1 MNEQTCEML
10 VSGIVQGIG
19 YRPFVYNLAVE
30 LGINGNVMNLGD
42 AGVRICAQAKKEVIE
57 EFIEQL
63 KTRKPKLCFYDS
75 FQTRWDTF
83 PPEFDKFEISKSSKD
98 KLGVGFSYLPPDI
111 SICDSCLEEINS
123 NDPRRS
129 SYPFNS
135 CVDCGPRYTV
145 IESIPYDRPNTVMTK
160 FPFCSECEEDYT
172 NSNDRRFHAQTTCC
186 LKCGPIYSLFSND
199 GKKISINDQLEL
211 VKFLKE
217 EIEIGKIVAVK
228 GIGGTHLACSTIN
241 DEILIK
247 LREAKGK
254 RKYKPFAIMAKD
266 LDAIGKF
273 AEINPEEEKLLTSF
287 RKPIVLLQRNDNYYL
302 SEWVAPGLHNIG
314 VMLPYAG
321 IHYMLLKEMKEPTL
335 VMTSANPSNY
345 PMYIDNQEIMKK
357 LHYVDYFLL
366 HNRIIYQ
373 RNDDSVIRINKL
385 GNQTSN
391 KFLRRSRGWVP
402 EPLLSHVDIG
412 NQTLLGIGAEMH
424 LIPSLMK
431 GSKVIPTQHIGTVTL
446 IETFEYMLNAIEHL
460 LKLYSAKIDAI
471 VYDLHPQY
479 LTSTSIDEIN
489 ERFESKESIAFQ
501 HHEAHIASVALEN
514 KINPEEEVIGVALDG
529 TGYGTDGKIWGG
541 EIFKGKIFD
550 LERVG
555 HIEEYALPGGDIAV
569 KYPLRSLLSL
579 LAHEYSRDEIMEIT
593 KNLHHYLPK
602 GKEEVQFVLN
612 QLEKRN
618 FAPSFKTTST
628 GRFLDA
634 VSTYLNICGEQT
646 YEGEPAIRLEGHSL
660 QSMIKDKLPS
670 ISIPYNQING
680 KYILNISN
688 IFSQIENI
696 RSNYTSAQL
705 GYAVQE
711 SLGSTLGEL
720 CNEISE
726 KTGIRK
732 ILISGGVS
740 LNSIIINK
748 FVNKIDSRN
757 SFFTNEKVSPGD
769 GGISAGQVYL
779 LALKKLGFFT
789 KNP

>member
-1 MNEQTCEML
+1 MKEQTCEIL

-30 LGINGNVMNLGD
+30 LGVNGNVMNLGD
-42 AGVRICAQAKKEVIE
+42 AGVRILAQGKNEVIKQ
-57 EFIEQL
+57 FIEQL
-63 KTRKPKLCFYDS
+63 KTRKPKLCVYDS
-75 FQTRWDTF
+75 FRVKWDTL
-83 PPEFDKFEISKSSKD
+83 PPNFDSFEISKSSSEKT
-98 KLGVGFSYLPPDI
+98 GIGFSYLPPDI
-111 SICDSCLEEINS
+111 SICDSCLKEIDS
-123 NDPRRS
+123 NDSRRS

-145 IESIPYDRPNTVMTK
+145 IENIPYDRPNTVMID
-160 FPFCSECEEDYT
+160 FPFCSECEDDYT
-172 NSNDRRFHAQTTCC
+172 NSKDRRFHAQTTCC
-186 LKCGPIYSLFSND
+186 LNCGPVYSLFSNN
-199 GKKISINDQLEL
+199 GKKISISDQLEL
-211 VKFLKE
+211 VKFLTE
-217 EIEIGKIVAVK
+217 EIENGKIVAVK

-241 DEILIK
+241 DEVLLK

-254 RKYKPFAIMAKD
+254 RKYKPFAIMAKN
-266 LDAIGKF
+266 LDAIDKF
-273 AEINPEEEKLLTSF
+273 AVINSEEVDLLTSF
-287 RKPIVLLQRNDNYYL
+287 RKPIVLLQRNGNYYL
-302 SEWVAPGLHNIG
+302 SDWVAPGLNNIG

-321 IHYMLLKEMKEPTL
+321 IHYMLLKEMEEPTL

-345 PMYIDNQEIMKK
+345 PMYIDNQEIMNK

-385 GNQTSN
+385 GNQVSN

-402 EPLLSHVDIG
+402 EPILSHIDIG

-446 IETFEYMLNAIEHL
+446 IETFEYMLDAIEHL
-460 LKLYSAKIDAI
+460 LKLYNAKIDTLA
-471 VYDLHPQY
+471 YDLHPQY
-479 LTSTSIDEIN
+479 LTSTSIDEIG
-489 ERFESKESIAFQ
+489 ERFGTEESFAFQ
-501 HHEAHIASVALEN
+501 HHKAHIASVALEN
-514 KINPEEEVIGVALDG
+514 KINHEEEIIGIALDG
-529 TGYGTDGKIWGG
+529 TGYGSDGKIWGG
-541 EIFKGKIFD
+541 EIFKGKIYD

-555 HIEEYALPGGDIAV
+555 HIEEFALPGGDLAV

-579 LAHEYSRDEIMEIT
+579 LTHEYARDEILEVT
-593 KNLHHYLPK
+593 KNLWYYLPK
-602 GKEEVQFVLN
+602 GREEVHFVLN
-612 QLEKRN
+612 QLEKNN
-618 FAPSFKTTST
+618 FYSSFKTTST

-660 QSMIKDKLPS
+660 QSMKKENLPS
-670 ISIPYNQING
+670 FSIPYNRVNSSYTINVS
-680 KYILNISN
+680 KV
-688 IFSQIENI
+688 FTQIEEVRNKY
-696 RSNYTSAQL
+696 SSAQL

-711 SLGSTLGEL
+711 SLGSAIGEL

-726 KTGIRK
+726 KTGIEQ

-748 FVNKIDSRN
+748 IVKEIDSGN
-757 SFFTNEKVSPGD
+757 TSFTNEKISPGD
-769 GGISAGQVYL
+769 GGVSVGQIYL
-779 LALKKLGFFT
+779 LALRKLGFFT
-789 KNP
+789 KNA

>member
-1 MNEQTCEML
+1 MKEQTCEIL

-19 YRPFVYNLAVE
+19 YRPFVYNLAAE
-30 LGINGNVMNLGD
+30 LGIKGNVMNLGD
-42 AGVRICAQAKKEVIE
+42 AGVRILTQAKKEVIE

-63 KTRKPKLCFYDS
+63 KTRKPKLCVYDS
-75 FQTRWDTF
+75 FQIKWDTF
-83 PPEFDKFEISKSSKD
+83 SPDFDKFKISKSSKD
-98 KLGVGFSYLPPDI
+98 KVGVGFSYLPPDI
-111 SICDSCLEEINS
+111 SICDSCLKEINS

-145 IESIPYDRPNTVMTK
+145 IENIPYDRPNTVMTE

-172 NSNDRRFHAQTTCC
+172 NSKDRRFHAQTTCC

-199 GKKISINDQLEL
+199 GKKISIDDQLEL

-217 EIEIGKIVAVK
+217 EIENGKIVAVK
-228 GIGGTHLACSTIN
+228 GIGGTHLACSTID
-241 DEILIK
+241 DEVLIK

-266 LDAIGKF
+266 LDAIDKF
-273 AEINPEEEKLLTSF
+273 AEMNSEEGILLTSF
-287 RKPIVLLQRNDNYYL
+287 RKPIVLLQRNDDYYL

-345 PMYIDNQEIMKK
+345 PMYIDNQEIINK
-357 LHYVDYFLL
+357 LNYVDYFLL

-402 EPLLSHVDIG
+402 EPLLSHIDIG

-446 IETFEYMLNAIEHL
+446 METFEYMLDAIEHL
-460 LKLYSAKIDAI
+460 LKLYNAKIDAI
-471 VYDLHPQY
+471 AYDLHPQY

-489 ERFESKESIAFQ
+489 ERFETNESVAFQ
-501 HHEAHIASVALEN
+501 HHEVHVASVALEN
-514 KINPEEEVIGVALDG
+514 RIDPEEEVIGVALDG
-529 TGYGTDGKIWGG
+529 TGYGSDGKVWGG
-541 EIFKGKIFD
+541 EIFKGKVFD

-579 LAHEYSRDEIMEIT
+579 LIHEYSKDEILEIT
-593 KNLHHYLPK
+593 KSLYNYLPK
-602 GKEEVQFVLN
+602 SEEEVQFVLN
-612 QLEKRN
+612 QLERN
-618 FAPSFKTTST
+618 NFSPSFKTTST

-660 QSMIKDKLPS
+660 QSLKKDNFPT
-670 ISIPYNQING
+670 ISIPYKQLNG
-680 KYILNISN
+680 KYVLNISKVFPQMEEIQN
-688 IFSQIENI
+688 SY
-696 RSNYTSAQL
+696 SSAQI

-711 SLGSTLGEL
+711 SLGNALGL
-720 CNEISE
+720 ICNEISQ
-726 KTGIRK
+726 KTGIQK

-740 LNSIIINK
+740 LNSIIINELVK
-748 FVNKIDSRN
+748 NLDSKN
-757 SFFTNEKVSPGD
+757 IFFTNEKVSPGD
-769 GGISAGQVYL
+769 GGISTGQVYL

-789 KNP
+789 